1 MEPLMAWCKLVL
13 RLGLV
18 LLAVG
23 LGPLIATQ
31 YIFTD
36 VDQLV
41 PVLLSLSV
49 APLGALALLVALIL
63 FLAALARRRRGSS

>member
-1 MEPLMAWCKLVL
+1 MEPLMAWGKLML

-23 LGPLIATQ
+23 LLPLVATQ

-49 APLGALALLVALIL
+49 APLGALVLLVALIL